1 MRKEGILEEVSI
13 FFNNKRAVFVLL
25 LLFLF
30 IRIIIV
36 LVAGEKTNFGDG
48 LSYNGFA
55 TAILENKDWLTNPD
69 YLGDYR
75 PPVYPFFIAII
86 YSIFGVNNY
95 LAVYIFQSIIST
107 LTCLYIYKF
116 SEKVFNHHV
125 ALLSF
130 IWSGVSVFYL
140 RYVGELLRET
150 LVFFSLMAFFYYLY
164 IYLTE
169 KKNKTSNLCVF
180 SVLYFLLIHTDP
192 KFLFYLPFLILLF
205 VVYQPVPQGV
215 KRYFVFLG
223 ITIILMIPWV
233 IRNYIAYNSFVL
245 INSRTVDLRPKNERD
260 PVMDGYLKYNLFNFG
275 RINNVTVNSKYP
287 TEEERV
293 IIKKGF
299 NPHNRSED
307 EVVAIKKDIYPASTF
322 FARKF
327 DHFIQ
332 LWKPFDFMRSY
343 RPFPDARFNGVW
355 SLKHNLSSII
365 CYGILLP
372 FMLIAVFCLVKYR
385 NTIWIFLT
393 FPLVIHTLLH
403 VLYYGRS
410 RYRVP
415 IDAFII
421 ILGSYGIC
429 YVMERF
435 MAKRKESYLK

>member
-1 MRKEGILEEVSI
+1 MRKEGVLKKVSI
-13 FFNNKRAVFVLL
+13 FFNNKRAVFILL

-36 LVAGEKTNFGDG
+36 LLAGEKTNFGDG
-48 LSYNGFA
+48 FSYNGFA
-55 TAILENKDWLTNPD
+55 AAILENRDWLTNPD
-69 YLGDYR
+69 YIGNYR
-75 PPVYPFFIAII
+75 PPVYPFLIAII

-95 LAVYIFQSIIST
+95 LAVYIFQSILGT

-125 ALLSF
+125 ALLSLV
-130 IWSGVSVFYL
+130 WSGVSVFYL

-150 LVFFSLMAFFYYLY
+150 LVIFFLMAFFYYLY

-169 KKNKTSNLCVF
+169 KKNKTSNLWAF
-180 SVLYFLLIHTDP
+180 SVIYFLLIHTDP
-192 KFLFYLPFLILLF
+192 KFLFYLPFLIVLF
-205 VVYQPVPQGV
+205 VVYPPLLQGV
-215 KRYFVFLG
+215 KSYSIFLG

-233 IRNYIAYNSFVL
+233 IRNYIAYDGFVL
-245 INSRTVDLRPKNERD
+245 INTRTVDLRLNNARD
-260 PVMDGYLKYNLFNFG
+260 PVMDRYLKYNLFNFG
-275 RINNVTVNSKYP
+275 QVNNVTVNSKYP
-287 TEEERV
+287 TEEERET
-293 IIKKGF
+293 IKKGF
-299 NPHNRSED
+299 NPYNRSED
-307 EVVAIKKDIYPASTF
+307 EVIAIKKDIYPASTF
-322 FARKF
+322 LARKF

-365 CYGILLP
+365 CYGFLLP
-372 FMLIAVFCLVKYR
+372 FMLLALGCLVKHR
-385 NTIWIFLT
+385 NKIWIFLT

-403 VLYYGRS
+403 ILYYGRS

-415 IDAFII
+415 VDAFII

-429 YVMERF
+429 YIAERF
-435 MAKRKESYLK
+435 LSKQKERYL